1 MNLITKL
8 LRRNI
13 SPARMAGFV
22 VSNFLGLLIVCGAL
36 QFYTDASTLWESE
49 ESFLRNDRL
58 ILNKRVGGEAL
69 ADSRVSQFTDS
80 EISDIEKQPWVRSVG
95 RFRSADFR
103 VDAILPQ
110 GGRDLST
117 ALFFESV
124 PDRYLDVSNLPG
136 WHYDSTSGTVPVVI
150 PRDYLALY
158 NFGFATSA
166 GMPRL
171 SEQLVSGIPL
181 LLRIRSADG
190 SVHTMQARI
199 VGFTSRMN
207 TILVPDAFLR
217 DANSRFGRGEAGEGP
232 TRLAVEVSRPGDTA
246 ITRYL
251 ESKDFEQAGEQGRGS
266 AAFLLRV
273 VAMTVGAVGIAITL
287 MSLLSL
293 LLSVSLLMEKN
304 RDRIHSLLMLGAPL
318 SEVGRPY
325 SMAVIAGSI
334 SALVLALV
342 GVLLLRSLYLPALTG
357 LGLHEGS
364 ILPSLIAGAA
374 LTLLVA
380 GLNVIAV
387 RRRISRA
394 WRL

>member
-1 MNLITKL
+1 MQNYYVKSAYAI
-8 LRRNI
+8 
-13 SPARMAGFV
+13 PF
-22 VSNFLGLLIVCGAL
+22 
-36 QFYTDASTLWESE
+36 
-49 ESFLRNDRL
+49 
-58 ILNKRVGGEAL
+58 
-69 ADSRVSQFTDS
+69 
-80 EISDIEKQPWVRSVG
+80 WV
-95 RFRSADFR
+95 
-103 VDAILPQ
+103 
-110 GGRDLST
+110 
-117 ALFFESV
+117 
-124 PDRYLDVSNLPG
+124 
-136 WHYDSTSGTVPVVI
+136 W
-150 PRDYLALY
+150 
-158 NFGFATSA
+158 
-166 GMPRL
+166 
-171 SEQLVSGIPL
+171 
-181 LLRIRSADG
+181 
-190 SVHTMQARI
+190 HTMQARI

-246 ITRYL
+246 IARYL
-251 ESKDFEQAGEQGRGS
+251 EAKDFEQAGEQGRGS

-287 MSLLSL
+287 MSLLIL

-357 LGLHEGS
+357 LGLHEGG